1 MLRRKWAIPVVL
13 AAVLVLVV
21 GCSSSSKSGS
31 SATTS
36 ASSSGTSGSAGS
48 AGSAGGSGGGGAK
61 TVTVGVLTDMTGV
74 SAAGFLTFPK
84 GIQAGIG
91 VAKSEGYNVN
101 YVLADTGSTPSGA
114 LIAAQRLVEQDHV
127 FAVLGASSLFFAAA
141 PYLLSHGVP
150 VVGAGIDGPEWI
162 TDRNMFSVVGT
173 QDYTKVYSQSGEV
186 FKKLGVT
193 NLASIGYPIPSSEDT
208 AKATA
213 TSAEMAG
220 IKVGYLNTTLPLGS
234 TNVGPLVLAMKDAG
248 INGLNP
254 DIITNS
260 SFAIVEGLKQ
270 EGVQLKA
277 AELAEGYGGDL
288 VQGGP
293 GAAQAAQGVYF
304 GVGYQPVEMH
314 TAATEKFQSALST
327 YAGVSGDPT
336 FSEYYGYLSVD
347 ALVRGLMAAGSSP
360 SQASFINAM
369 LAMTNYQGLG
379 LWGGHSISWAMA
391 DRGQVSGADNCIWIT
406 QYEGSTFNLVPGLDP
421 LCGQTIQGK

>member
-1 MLRRKWAIPVVL
+1 MLRSKWRIPALV
-13 AAVLVLVV
+13 AAALVLVA

-31 SATTS
+31 SATTTGAGSGGTS
-36 ASSSGTSGSAGS
+36 ASSSPGSA
-48 AGSAGGSGGGGAK
+48 SGTTK
-61 TVTVGVLTDMTGV
+61 TITVGVLTDMTGV

-84 GIQAGIG
+84 GIEAGIG
-91 VAKSEGYNVN
+91 VAKGEGYNIK
-101 YVLADTGSTPSGA
+101 YVLADTGSTEAGA
-114 LIAAQRLVEQDHV
+114 LSAAQRLVDQDHV

-141 PYLLSHGVP
+141 PFLLSHGIP
-150 VVGAGIDGPEWI
+150 VVGGGIDGPEWI
-162 TDRNMFSVVGT
+162 SDRNMFSVVGT

-213 TSAEMAG
+213 TSAQIAG

-234 TNVGPLVLAMKDAG
+234 TNVTPLVLAMKDAG
-248 INGLNP
+248 IDGLNP

-270 EGVQLKA
+270 EGVPLKA

-314 TAATEKFQSALST
+314 TAATEKFQNALST
-327 YAGVSGDPT
+327 YAGVTGDPT

-347 ALVRGLMAAGSSP
+347 ALVQGLKAAGP
-360 SQASFINAM
+360 NATQASVINAM

-406 QYEGSTFNLVPGLDP
+406 QYEGSTFHVISGLDP
-421 LCGQTIQGK
+421 LCGQTISGK